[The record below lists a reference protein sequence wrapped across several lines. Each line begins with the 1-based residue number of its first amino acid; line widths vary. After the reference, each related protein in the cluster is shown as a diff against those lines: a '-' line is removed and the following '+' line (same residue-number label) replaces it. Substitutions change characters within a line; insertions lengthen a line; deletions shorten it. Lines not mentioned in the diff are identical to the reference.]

1 MKQNYKMRLI
11 GFYNKPNQSMK
22 EETEKTDQAQA
33 LATLLK
39 VSFNSLMNDENVDA
53 VFKSVLKGNTVFV
66 LKDENANLI
75 AYYPHRNIVR
85 VTDVIYNK
93 KNITLVPLMYKNWF
107 LPGESIYVGKYIT
120 IVR

>member
-1 MKQNYKMRLI
+1 
-11 GFYNKPNQSMK
+11 MK

-107 LPGESIYVGKYIT
+107 LPGESIYVGKYIQ
-120 IVR
+120 